1 MTRRSLSRTQFTMA
15 TLALGTALAVS
26 ACGTA
31 AAPTAAPAASTA
43 MADKTAMADTT
54 AMAHG
59 AYISYAD
66 YQAKMT
72 MYQGSK
78 VVLFFHASWCPDCRA
93 TDTALTGAPVPD
105 GLTVVKVDYDT
116 ALDLKQKYGITQQH
130 TFVQID
136 GAGMSVK
143 KWTGTKDGA
152 AIKAQ
157 TA

>member
-1 MTRRSLSRTQFTMA
+1 M
-15 TLALGTALAVS
+15 
-26 ACGTA
+26 
-31 AAPTAAPAASTA
+31 P
-43 MADKTAMADTT
+43 DKTAMSDKT
-54 AMAHG
+54 AMPDKTGAPAAMAKG
-59 AYISYAD
+59 AYIGYAD
-66 YQAKMT
+66 YQSKMS

-93 TDTALTGAPVPD
+93 TDAALNSSGVPD

-116 ALDLKQKYGITQQH
+116 ATELKQKYGITQQH

-136 GAGMSVK
+136 GAAMSVK

-157 TA
+157 TT